1 MRTFGRLTESLASTC
16 VIRVI
21 TSQLVWQ
28 TDHFPTEDLRVQKT
42 RRSQSSRYR
51 PLASSMPPWEHA
63 RAASH
68 DRIPRGFP
76 SSVLLDQ
83 SRRGPPLP
91 FVPRRLS
98 SVVSTRSY
106 K

>member
-63 RAASH
+63 RAAL
-68 DRIPRGFP
+68 DERIPRGFP

-83 SRRGPPLP
+83 SSRG
-91 FVPRRLS
+91 
-98 SVVSTRSY
+98 STFAVFPCEPSGT
-106 K
+106 